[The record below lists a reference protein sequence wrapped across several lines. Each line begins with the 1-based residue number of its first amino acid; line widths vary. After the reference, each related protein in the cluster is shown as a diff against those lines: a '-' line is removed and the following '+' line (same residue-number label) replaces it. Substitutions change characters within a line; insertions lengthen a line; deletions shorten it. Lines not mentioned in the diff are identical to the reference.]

1 MCSEHSVNLAQHSMR
16 PVAVIE
22 DMRQDDAVDRVVL
35 DREIVELT
43 DDITPVGCANV
54 HEPGTLSA
62 GVLQKCVGLTPMAKL
77 QTLLTENAIQ
87 RLFDDTAFLLHQRIA
102 QWRGQPLAYG
112 FGIVCRW
119 FQKRSC
125 VSICDPDTCTEPF
138 GRYDSPMSL
147 VKSQLLQRIRVVGAT
162 AVTFFVVSGAA
173 ANPLELQDVPSAAR
187 QEPPSLTLI
196 SPLDG
201 LWDQLETVEPAS
213 DDLLTRLRY
222 GFELEPQQDSRIQG
236 ELKWFVSHPEYLDRV
251 FTRAQRYLPHITD
264 ELQRRGLPLEL
275 ALLPIVESAYDP
287 FAYSH
292 GRAAGLWQMI
302 PGTATRFGLKQ
313 NWWYDGRRD
322 VVESTRA
329 ALDYLEYL
337 HKFNDGDWFNA
348 IASYNS
354 GEGNVRKAVRR
365 NRAANKPIDFWN
377 LRLSKETS
385 AYVPRLLALVE
396 IVRDP
401 AQFNVTLPRIAD
413 VPQFVVTDIGSQID
427 LALAAELAGVDV
439 DTMYTF
445 NPGYNRWSTD
455 PQGPHKLVLPVDVSD
470 QFAEALAEVPA
481 KERVRWQRHKV
492 KSGEAISQI
501 ANKYNTT
508 VSAIRSA
515 NNLRGNTIRAG
526 HYLMI
531 PVATRPLSAYS
542 KSADARLAR
551 TQNRQRAENKVEH
564 VVRSGESFWTISQ
577 KYNVTTREL
586 SAWNGMAPRDTL
598 PVGRKLV
605 VWTDGSVS
613 IAETPRMSPTEA
625 LGNTTRKLR
634 YTVRNGDSLY
644 VIARKFRVGID
655 QIARWNNIDKNKILR
670 PGQTLTM
677 YVDVT
682 RQSS

>member
-1 MCSEHSVNLAQHSMR
+1 MPS
-16 PVAVIE
+16 IE
-22 DMRQDDAVDRVVL
+22 
-35 DREIVELT
+35 T
-43 DDITPVGCANV
+43 
-54 HEPGTLSA
+54 
-62 GVLQKCVGLTPMAKL
+62 
-77 QTLLTENAIQ
+77 
-87 RLFDDTAFLLHQRIA
+87 
-102 QWRGQPLAYG
+102 
-112 FGIVCRW
+112 
-119 FQKRSC
+119 
-125 VSICDPDTCTEPF
+125 
-138 GRYDSPMSL
+138 
-147 VKSQLLQRIRVVGAT
+147 QLLQSFRALGVA
-162 AVTFFVVSGAA
+162 AVTFLLMPAA
-173 ANPLELQDVPSAAR
+173 LANPLTAAGAPQAAQ
-187 QEPPSLTLI
+187 QEPPSLNLI

-213 DDLLTRLRY
+213 YDLLTRLRY
-222 GFELEPQQDSRIQG
+222 GFILDREDNRRIQA
-236 ELKWFVSHPEYLDRV
+236 ELNWFVSHPDYLDRV
-251 FTRAQRYLPHITD
+251 FTRARRYLPHITE
-264 ELQRRGLPLEL
+264 ELVRRDLPLEL

-302 PGTATRFGLKQ
+302 PGTGKRFGLKQ

-322 VVESTRA
+322 VVDSTRA
-329 ALDYLEYL
+329 ALDYLEHLYD
-337 HKFNDGDWFNA
+337 FNEGDWLNA

-354 GEGNVRKAVRR
+354 GEGNVRKSVRR
-365 NRAANKPIDFWN
+365 NRAAGKPDDFWN

-401 AQFNVTLPRIAD
+401 AQFNITLPRVAD
-413 VPQFVVTDIGSQID
+413 EPQFVVADIGSQID

-439 DTMYTF
+439 DTVYTF

-455 PQGPHKLVLPVDVSD
+455 PNGPHTLVLPVDVAD
-470 QFAEALAEVPA
+470 VFTEALAVVPA
-481 KERVRWQRHKV
+481 SELVRWKRHKI

-508 VSAIRSA
+508 VSAIRSS

-531 PVATRPLSAYS
+531 PVATKPLSAYS
-542 KSADARLAR
+542 KSADARLAK
-551 TQNRQRAENKVEH
+551 TQSRKRAANKIEH
-564 VVRSGESFWTISQ
+564 VVASGESFWTISQ
-577 KYNVTTREL
+577 RYNVTTREL

-605 VWTDGSVS
+605 VWTNSDV
-613 IAETPRMSPTEA
+613 APRTSPTAA
-625 LGNTTRKLR
+625 LGNTTRKVR
-634 YTVRNGDSLY
+634 YKVRSGDSLY
-644 VIARKFRVGID
+644 LIANRFRVSIN

>member
-1 MCSEHSVNLAQHSMR
+1 MPS
-16 PVAVIE
+16 IE
-22 DMRQDDAVDRVVL
+22 PQ
-35 DREIVELT
+35 
-43 DDITPVGCANV
+43 
-54 HEPGTLSA
+54 LS
-62 GVLQKCVGLTPMAKL
+62 
-77 QTLLTENAIQ
+77 
-87 RLFDDTAFLLHQRIA
+87 
-102 QWRGQPLAYG
+102 
-112 FGIVCRW
+112 
-119 FQKRSC
+119 
-125 VSICDPDTCTEPF
+125 
-138 GRYDSPMSL
+138 
-147 VKSQLLQRIRVVGAT
+147 QRIRQLGAT
-162 AVTFFVVSGAA
+162 VVTFLLLTGAS
-173 ANPLELQDVPSAAR
+173 ANPLAWPDVSAAAG
-187 QEPPSLTLI
+187 QEPPSLERI

-201 LWDQLETVEPAS
+201 LWDPLEAVGPPA
-213 DDLLTRLRY
+213 DDLLNRLRN
-222 GFELEPQQDSRIQG
+222 GFSLDRADNKRIQA
-236 ELKWFVSHPEYLDRV
+236 ELNWFVRHPDYLTRV

-264 ELQRRGLPLEL
+264 ELARRDLPLEL

-329 ALDYLEYL
+329 ALDYLEHLYD
-337 HKFNDGDWFNA
+337 FNNGDWLNA

-365 NRAANKPIDFWN
+365 NRAANKPADFWN

-385 AYVPRLLALVE
+385 SYVPRLLALVE

-401 AQFNVTLPRIAD
+401 AQFNVTLPKVAD
-413 VPQFVVTDIGSQID
+413 EKQFVVADIGSQID

-439 DTMYTF
+439 DTVYTY

-455 PQGPHKLVLPVDVSD
+455 PKGPHKLVLPVAV
-470 QFAEALAEVPA
+470 AEGFSAALAEIPA
-481 KERVRWQRHKV
+481 KERVRWKRHKIGN
-492 KSGEAISQI
+492 GETISEI
-501 ANKYNTT
+501 ALQYHTT
-508 VSAIRSA
+508 TAAIRAA

-526 HYLMI
+526 RHLMI
-531 PVATRPLSAYS
+531 PVATKPLSAYS
-542 KSADARLAR
+542 KSADARLAK
-551 TQNRQRAENKVEH
+551 TQNRQRAANKIEH
-564 VVRSGESFWTISQ
+564 VVATGESFWTISQ
-577 KYNVTTREL
+577 RYNVTTRQL

-605 VWTDGSVS
+605 VWTNADV
-613 IAETPRMSPTEA
+613 APRTSPTTA

-634 YTVRNGDSLY
+634 YKVRTGDSLY
-644 VIARKFRVGID
+644 LIANKFRVTIS
-655 QIARWNNIDKNKILR
+655 QIARWNKIDKNKILR